1 MSFSKDIKRFT
12 DRANKAAN
20 AVFRGSAL
28 EIIKAIIMRS
38 PVASG
43 RLRGNWQASINRPA
57 TGILNVEDKSGN
69 ATLRAASSATAR
81 VKNGD
86 SIFFM
91 NNLPY
96 SISIE
101 NGHST
106 VKAPRGMVKVTIQ
119 EWKAAVAREAAKQ

>member
-28 EIIKAIIMRS
+28 EIFKAIIMRT

-43 RLRGNWQASINRPA
+43 RLRGNWQATINRPA
-57 TGILNVEDKSGN
+57 TDVLDVEDKTGEPTKRLASN
-69 ATLRAASSATAR
+69 AIAR

-86 SIFFM
+86 TIFFI

-96 SISIE
+96 SIRIE
-101 NGHST
+101 NGYST